1 MNFIRK
7 VIMGI
12 VDKINKDQNGVSL
25 KNVNLTE
32 QEIEFLLYLFGE
44 SMIPGKK
51 LAEAVSIIEKLQ
63 NTYKDFQKEKVLK

>member
-12 VDKINKDQNGVSL
+12 VDKIQNQNGNNIR
-25 KNVNLTE
+25 NVQLTE
-32 QEIEFLLYLFGE
+32 QEVEFLLFLFGE
-44 SMIPGKK
+44 SMIPGKR

>member
-12 VDKINKDQNGVSL
+12 VDKIQNQDGSNI
-25 KNVNLTE
+25 KNVQLTE
-32 QEIEFLLYLFGE
+32 QEVEFLLFLFGE
-44 SMIPGKK
+44 SMIPGKR

-63 NTYKDFQKEKVLK
+63 NTYKNFQKEKVFK

>member
-12 VDKINKDQNGVSL
+12 VDKIQNQDGDNI
-25 KNVNLTE
+25 KNVQLTE
-32 QEIEFLLYLFGE
+32 QEVEFLLFLFGE

-63 NTYKDFQKEKVLK
+63 NKYKDFQKEKVLK

>member
-12 VDKINKDQNGVSL
+12 VDKIQNQDGTNV
-25 KNVNLTE
+25 KNVQLTE
-32 QEIEFLLYLFGE
+32 QEIEFLLFLFGE

-63 NTYKDFQKEKVLK
+63 NKYKDFQKEKVLK

>member
-12 VDKINKDQNGVSL
+12 VDKIQNQNGTNI
-25 KNVNLTE
+25 KNVQLTE
-32 QEIEFLLYLFGE
+32 QEVEFLLFLFGE
-44 SMIPGKK
+44 SMIPGKR

>member
-12 VDKINKDQNGVSL
+12 VDKIQNQNGNNI
-25 KNVNLTE
+25 KNVQLTE
-32 QEIEFLLYLFGE
+32 QEIEFLLFLFGE